1 MQRPCSWHFRPEF
14 PEKWLHPTLQH
25 GGSRAEVPPRNTA
38 IQDGGGGPCAE
49 MLLPAMQSG
58 AKNGTATSDPQELW
72 PYSVLTGI
80 L

>member
-1 MQRPCSWHFRPEF
+1 MAAPDASAWQAMCRSATHD
-14 PEKWLHPTLQH
+14 
-25 GGSRAEVPPRNTA
+25 TA

-49 MLLPAMQSG
+49 MLLPAMQSE

-72 PYSVLTGI
+72 PYSVLTGT